1 MMTPE
6 EFIQL
11 PENKIKEIFE
21 SGRGLDNISHIVRI
35 KKAREIGPKK
45 IFKRSLIVLKEFRNV
60 ITEASGIETF
70 DLYLTYRKHGLWLTI
85 TKNEEET
92 KVIMMKK
99 YEWGNNGWEE
109 IEDDTSG
116 INKREDRE
124 RTSRNNRGD

>member
-11 PENKIKEIFE
+11 TENKIKEIFE

-45 IFKRSLIVLKEFRNV
+45 IIKRSLIALKEGRNV
-60 ITEASGIETF
+60 MTKADGIETF
-70 DLYLTYRKHGLWLTI
+70 DLYLTYRNHGLWLTI

-92 KVIMMKK
+92 KVIMIKK

-109 IEDDTSG
+109 KSSWP
-116 INKREDRE
+116 N
-124 RTSRNNRGD
+124 